1 MSFSLRDV
9 ALAAPLSLS
18 ALSGIPAAAL
28 ASEAPER
35 TAELM
40 SIPAF
45 GMVIGAL
52 IILANSAIGY
62 GIARAASN
70 RLATEVLHP

>member
-1 MSFSLRDV
+1 MSLSLRDV

-18 ALSGIPAAAL
+18 TLAGIPAAAI

-45 GMVIGAL
+45 GMVIG
-52 IILANSAIGY
+52 ILVIAVHGAIGY
-62 GIARAASN
+62 GIDRAAAN
-70 RLATEVLHP
+70 RPATEVMHP

>member
-1 MSFSLRDV
+1 MFSLRNV
-9 ALAAPLSLS
+9 SLAAPLSLS

-45 GMVIGAL
+45 GMVVGIVL
-52 IILANSAIGY
+52 IVLHWVAGR
-62 GIARAASN
+62 GIDRAAEN
-70 RLATEVLHP
+70 RLPGEVLHP